1 MRILLVEDDDSLRER
16 LSRSLEGEGYL
27 VDAMADGAEG
37 LWCATEYPHVAAIID
52 LGLPKLDGLT
62 LIRKLR
68 ESGNSCPVLV
78 LTARDRWQDKVEG
91 IETGA
96 DDYVTKPFRLE
107 EVLARL
113 RALIRRG
120 AGYDSSVIR
129 CGEIALDL
137 SKRQVTLAKRP
148 ISITAFEY
156 RVLSYLMLNA
166 NRVVSKSELLDQLYG
181 DDLEPDSNVL
191 EVLIARLRR
200 KLAADN
206 QVSRIETLR
215 GQGYRMNPDVS
226 ALHSAS

>member
-1 MRILLVEDDDSLRER
+1 MRVLLVEDDESLRTR
-16 LSRSLEGEGYL
+16 LAGALEAQGYL

-52 LGLPKLDGLT
+52 LGLPKLDGLA
-62 LIRKLR
+62 LIQKLR
-68 ESGNSCPVLV
+68 EADISCPLLV

-91 IETGA
+91 IEMGA

-120 AGYDSSVIR
+120 AGFDSSRIA
-129 CGEIALDL
+129 CGPLLLDL
-137 SKRQVTLAKRP
+137 ARRQVTLDGRP
-148 ISITAFEY
+148 IAVTAFEY
-156 RVLSYLMLNA
+156 RVLSYLMLNT
-166 NRVVSKSELLDQLYG
+166 NRVVTKSELIDQLYA

-200 KLAADN
+200 KLDMGGK
-206 QVSRIETLR
+206 SSLIETLR
-215 GQGYRMNPDVS
+215 GQGYRIRS
-226 ALHSAS
+226 HTA

>member
-1 MRILLVEDDDSLRER
+1 MRILLVEDDDSLRRR
-16 LSRSLEGEGYL
+16 LALSLENEGYL

-37 LWCATEYPHVAAIID
+37 LWCASEYPHLAAIID
-52 LGLPKLDGLT
+52 IGLPKFDGLS

-91 IETGA
+91 MEAGA
-96 DDYVTKPFRLE
+96 DDYVTKPFQIE

-120 AGYDSSVIR
+120 GGYDSSVI
-129 CGEIALDL
+129 CCSGIALDL
-137 SKRQVTLAKRP
+137 SRREARIGGQVVNL
-148 ISITAFEY
+148 TAFEF
-156 RVLSYLMLNA
+156 RLLCYLMLNA

-181 DDLEPDSNVL
+181 DDLEPSSNVL

-200 KLAADN
+200 KLKSERHA
-206 QVSRIETLR
+206 VPIETLK
-215 GQGYRMNPDVS
+215 GQGYRMNS
-226 ALHSAS
+226 KSGS